1 MSIDLYGYDV
11 IVDGERY
18 TPFKFGFNASEATGW
33 AIHYK
38 NGRIRSIS
46 YRKRN
51 GTLFLR
57 ESKHEG
63 SESKVRIHV
72 DKVKNGNWKCSCP
85 KYQHKATMIC
95 VDCLQMKGDT
105 N

>member
-1 MSIDLYGYDV
+1 MPLDLYGYDV
-11 IVDGERY
+11 IVEGERF
-18 TPFKFGFNASEATGW
+18 TPFKWGFNAPEATGW
-33 AIHYK
+33 AIYNK

-51 GTLFLR
+51 NSLFIR
-57 ESKHEG
+57 DKRRGGSKSG
-63 SESKVRIHV
+63 VRVHV
-72 DKVKNGNWKCSCP
+72 NKVKNGNWKCSCP